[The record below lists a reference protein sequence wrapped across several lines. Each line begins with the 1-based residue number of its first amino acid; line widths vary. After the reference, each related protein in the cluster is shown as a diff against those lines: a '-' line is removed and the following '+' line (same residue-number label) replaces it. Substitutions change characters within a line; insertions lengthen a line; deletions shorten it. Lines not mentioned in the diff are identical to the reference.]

1 MNTFEEYLQTKSHD
15 SEELSNLLAESMDY
29 QLTESEEAQIDDAVA
44 IFLAEGKTI
53 DDIDKELLDEGI
65 FGAVLGGLGGAA
77 FGKSIGRMIA
87 KVLGIQKGVLYD
99 LLTSRVVGAALGATI
114 GKRFG

>member
-29 QLTESEEAQIDDAVA
+29 QLNESEKAQIDDAVA
-44 IFLAEGKTI
+44 LFLAEGKTI
-53 DDIDKELLDEGI
+53 DDIDEELLDEGI